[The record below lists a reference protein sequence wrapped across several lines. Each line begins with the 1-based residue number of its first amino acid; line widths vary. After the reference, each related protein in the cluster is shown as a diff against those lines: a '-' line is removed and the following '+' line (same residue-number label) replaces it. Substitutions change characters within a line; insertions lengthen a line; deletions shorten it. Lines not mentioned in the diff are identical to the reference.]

1 VNPTKAVVL
10 AREPDRYDTG
20 VTPALLSVANRPLM
34 RHALEWLEDGGI
46 REVAI
51 VASDGIADHARE
63 AIGPGSD
70 WSFATTWV
78 RQRPGA
84 SLGESL
90 AALTGFLDD
99 EPFVLHLA
107 DSLAKDTLPCVLGG
121 VAVEDLGAVVLT
133 HGSGGG
139 LAPVVD
145 IRSRRGTG
153 GGAEGSGLDAW
164 ASAGVAVM
172 GAGVLATTDTLE
184 AWPGRELTALADH
197 LSGIGGSVHTRR
209 TEGWWRFGQAADTV
223 LAGNRFALESLR
235 GEPVTAQS
243 RDCEIQGAVSIHPS
257 ARLESSTVRGPAV
270 IGAGAQIHSA
280 YIGPFTSIAADV
292 LVEGA
297 EIENSIVLA
306 GVSITHL
313 NTRLEGSILG
323 PGARVFRDFRLP
335 RAMRLNIGQGAE
347 VVVP

>member
-1 VNPTKAVVL
+1 MNPTKAVVL
-10 AREPDRYDTG
+10 VREPDRYDAS
-20 VTPALLSVANRPLM
+20 VMPALLSVANRPLM

-63 AIGPGSD
+63 AMGPDSD
-70 WSFATTWV
+70 WSLATTWV
-78 RQRPGA
+78 HQPPGA

-107 DSLAKDTLPCVLGG
+107 DSLAKETLPCLLGD
-121 VAVEDLGAVVLT
+121 VAVDDLGAVVLT
-133 HGSGGG
+133 HGFGSG

-145 IRSRRGTG
+145 IRSRR
-153 GGAEGSGLDAW
+153 E

-172 GAGVLATTDTLE
+172 GAGVLATTAALE
-184 AWPGRELTALADH
+184 AWPGSELNALADH
-197 LSGIGGSVHTRR
+197 LSGIGGRVHTRR
-209 TEGWWRFGQAADTV
+209 TKEWWRFGDAADTV

-235 GEPVTAQS
+235 SEPVNAQV

-257 ARLESSTVRGPAV
+257 AHLEASTVRGPAV
-270 IGAGAQIHSA
+270 IGPGARIHAA

-306 GVSITHL
+306 GASITHL
-313 NTRLEGSILG
+313 HTRLEGSILG
-323 PGARVFRDFRLP
+323 SGARVFRDFRLP
-335 RAMRLNIGQGAE
+335 RAMRLKVGQGAE

>member
-10 AREPDRYDTG
+10 AREPDRYDAR
-20 VTPALLSVANRPLM
+20 VMPALLSVANRPLL

-51 VASDGIADHARE
+51 VASDAIADHARE
-63 AIGPGSD
+63 AMGRDSD
-70 WSFATTWV
+70 WSLATTWV
-78 RQRPGA
+78 RQRPGE

-90 AALTGFLDD
+90 AGLTGFLGD

-107 DSLAKDTLPCVLGG
+107 DSLAKERLPRVLGG
-121 VAVEDLGAVVLT
+121 VAVDDLGAVVLT
-133 HGSGGG
+133 HGSGGA

-145 IRSRRGTG
+145 IRTRRDSRAG
-153 GGAEGSGLDAW
+153 GHGYALDAS

-184 AWPGRELTALADH
+184 AWPGNELNALADH

-209 TEGWWRFGQAADTV
+209 TDEWWRFGDAADTV

-235 GEPVTAQS
+235 GEPVNAQMRGS
-243 RDCEIQGAVSIHPS
+243 EIQGAVSIHPS
-257 ARLESSTVRGPAV
+257 ARIESSTVRGPAV
-270 IGAGAQIHSA
+270 IGAGARVQSA
-280 YIGPFTSIAADV
+280 YVGPFTSIGADV
-292 LVEGA
+292 LIEGA

-306 GVSITHL
+306 GASVTHL
-313 NTRLEGSILG
+313 TTRLEGSILG
-323 PGARVFRDFRLP
+323 SGARVFKDFRLP
-335 RAMRLNIGQGAE
+335 RAMRLTIGQGAE

>member
-10 AREPDRYDTG
+10 AREPNRYDAG
-20 VTPALLSVANRPLM
+20 VTPALVSVANRPLM

-51 VASDGIADHARE
+51 VASDGIAQQARE
-63 AIGPGSD
+63 AMGRTHEWGFETSWLCQLPGE
-70 WSFATTWV
+70 
-78 RQRPGA
+78 

-90 AALTGFLDD
+90 AALTGFVDD

-107 DSLAKDTLPCVLGG
+107 DSLATGRLPGVLAG
-121 VAVEDLGAVVLT
+121 VEVDDLGAVVLT
-133 HGSGGG
+133 HESRSG

-145 IRSRRGTG
+145 IRSRRASG
-153 GGAEGSGLDAW
+153 GGTDARALDAS

-172 GAGVLATTDTLE
+172 GPGVLGTTDALD
-184 AWPGRELTALADH
+184 AGPGRELHVLADH
-197 LSGIGGSVHTRR
+197 VSGIGGSVQTRR
-209 TEGWWRFGQAADTV
+209 TEGWWRFGDASGDV
-223 LAGNRFALESLR
+223 LDGNRFALERLQR
-235 GEPVTAQS
+235 EPVKGQLT
-243 RDCEIQGAVSIHPS
+243 DCEIQGAVSIHPS

-270 IGAGAQIHSA
+270 IGAGARIHSA
-280 YIGPFTSIAADV
+280 YIGPFTSIGAGV
-292 LVEGA
+292 LIEGA
-297 EIENSIVLA
+297 EIENSVVLTGA
-306 GVSITHL
+306 SITHV

-335 RAMRLNIGQGAE
+335 RAMRVNVGQGAE

>member
-1 VNPTKAVVL
+1 MNPTKAVVL
-10 AREPDRYDTG
+10 AREPDTYDAG

-34 RHALEWLEDGGI
+34 RHALEWLQDGSI

-51 VASDGIADHARE
+51 VASDGIAHHARE
-63 AIGPGSD
+63 AVDGGPE
-70 WSFATTWV
+70 WSFETSWLC
-78 RQRPGA
+78 QHPGE
-84 SLGESL
+84 SLGETL
-90 AALTGFLDD
+90 AALTAFIDN

-107 DSLAKDTLPCVLGG
+107 DSLAKDRLPSVLEG
-121 VAVEDLGAVVLT
+121 VEVDDLGAIVLT
-133 HGSGGG
+133 HGFASG

-145 IRSRRGTG
+145 IRSR
-153 GGAEGSGLDAW
+153 LDTS

-172 GAGVLATTDTLE
+172 GAGVLATTDALD
-184 AWPGRELTALADH
+184 ARPGRELNALADH
-197 LSGIGGSVHTRR
+197 LSGIGGSVKTRR
-209 TEGWWRFGQAADTV
+209 TEGWWRFDDGADTV
-223 LAGNRFALESLR
+223 LDGNRFALERLEA
-235 GEPVTAQS
+235 EPVEAQV

-257 ARLESSTVRGPAV
+257 ARLESSTVRGPVV

-280 YIGPFTSIAADV
+280 YVGPFTSIAANV

-297 EIENSIVLA
+297 EIENSVVLA

-313 NTRLEGSILG
+313 NTRLEGSIIG

-347 VVVP
+347 VVVT

>member
-10 AREPDRYDTG
+10 ACEPNRYEAG
-20 VTPALLSVANRPLM
+20 VAPALLSVANRPLM

-63 AIGPGSD
+63 ALGRGSE
-70 WSFATTWV
+70 WSLATTWV
-78 RQRPGA
+78 RQLPGET
-84 SLGESL
+84 LGESL

-107 DSLAKDTLPCVLGG
+107 DSLARDTLPCVLGDL
-121 VAVEDLGAVVLT
+121 AVDDLGAVVLT
-133 HGSGGG
+133 HGSGTG

-153 GGAEGSGLDAW
+153 AGREGSALDAS

-172 GAGVLATTDTLE
+172 GAGVLATTDSLE
-184 AWPGRELTALADH
+184 AWPGRELNALVDH

-209 TEGWWRFGQAADTV
+209 TEGWWRFGDAADTV

-235 GEPVTAQS
+235 GEPVNAQLS
-243 RDCEIQGAVSIHPS
+243 DCEIQGAVSIHPS
-257 ARLESSTVRGPAV
+257 ACLESSTVRGPAV
-270 IGAGAQIHSA
+270 IGARARVHSA

-306 GVSITHL
+306 GASITHL

>member
-1 VNPTKAVVL
+1 MNPPTKAVVL
-10 AREPDRYDTG
+10 AREPDRYDAS
-20 VTPALLSVANRPLM
+20 VMPALLSVANRPLM

-63 AIGPGSD
+63 AMGRDSD
-70 WSFATTWV
+70 WSLATTWV
-78 RQRPGA
+78 RQLPGE

-107 DSLAKDTLPCVLGG
+107 DSLAKERLPRVFGD
-121 VAVEDLGAVVLT
+121 VAVDDLGAVVLT

-145 IRSRRGTG
+145 IRTRRGGTNG
-153 GGAEGSGLDAW
+153 YALDTS

-172 GAGVLATTDTLE
+172 GAGVLATTDALE
-184 AWPGRELTALADH
+184 AWPGGELNALADH
-197 LSGIGGSVHTRR
+197 VSGIGGSVHMRR
-209 TEGWWRFGQAADTV
+209 TEPWWRFGDAADTV

-235 GEPVTAQS
+235 GEPVSAQM

-270 IGAGAQIHSA
+270 IGAGARVHSA
-280 YIGPFTSIAADV
+280 YIGPFTSVGADV
-292 LVEGA
+292 LIEGA
-297 EIENSIVLA
+297 EIENSVVLA
-306 GVSITHL
+306 GASITHL

-323 PGARVFRDFRLP
+323 AGARVFRDFRLP

-347 VVVP
+347 IVVP

>member
-1 VNPTKAVVL
+1 MNPTKAVVL
-10 AREPDRYDTG
+10 AREPDRYDPG
-20 VTPALLSVANRPLM
+20 VMPALLSVANRPLM

-51 VASDGIADHARE
+51 VASDAIADHARE
-63 AIGPGSD
+63 AMGRDSD
-70 WSFATTWV
+70 WSLATTWV
-78 RQRPGA
+78 RQRPGE

-107 DSLAKDTLPCVLGG
+107 DSLAKETLLCVLGG
-121 VAVEDLGAVVLT
+121 VAVDDLGAVVLT

-139 LAPVVD
+139 VAPVVD
-145 IRSRRGTG
+145 IRSRR
-153 GGAEGSGLDAW
+153 AIA
-164 ASAGVAVM
+164 ASAGVAVV
-172 GAGVLATTDTLE
+172 GAGVLATTDALE
-184 AWPGRELTALADH
+184 TWPGNELNALADH

-209 TEGWWRFGQAADTV
+209 TDEWWRFGDAADTV

-235 GEPVTAQS
+235 GEPVRAQM

-257 ARLESSTVRGPAV
+257 ASIESSTVRGPAV
-270 IGAGAQIHSA
+270 IGAGARIHSA
-280 YIGPFTSIAADV
+280 YVGPFTSIGADV
-292 LVEGA
+292 LIEGA

-306 GVSITHL
+306 GASVTHL
-313 NTRLEGSILG
+313 TTRLEGSILG
-323 PGARVFRDFRLP
+323 SGARVFRDFRLP
-335 RAMRLNIGQGAE
+335 RAMRLKIGEGAE

>member
-10 AREPDRYDTG
+10 AREPDTYDAG
-20 VTPALLSVANRPLM
+20 VMPALLSVANRPLM

-63 AIGPGSD
+63 AMGRDSD
-70 WSFATTWV
+70 WSLATTWV
-78 RQRPGA
+78 RQPPGA

-107 DSLAKDTLPCVLGG
+107 DSLAKERLPCVLGG
-121 VAVEDLGAVVLT
+121 VAVDDLGAVVFT
-133 HGSGGG
+133 HGSGSG

-145 IRSRRGTG
+145 IRSHRDHRGG
-153 GGAEGSGLDAW
+153 RNGYALDAS

-172 GAGVLATTDTLE
+172 GAGVPATTDALE
-184 AWPGRELTALADH
+184 AWPGSELNALADH

-209 TEGWWRFGQAADTV
+209 TKEWWRFGDAADTV

-235 GEPVTAQS
+235 GEPVSAQL

-270 IGAGAQIHSA
+270 IGAGARIYSA
-280 YIGPFTSIAADV
+280 YIGPFTSIAPDV
-292 LVEGA
+292 LLEGA
-297 EIENSIVLA
+297 EIENSIVLDGA
-306 GVSITHL
+306 SITHL
-313 NTRLEGSILG
+313 HTRLEGSILG
-323 PGARVFRDFRLP
+323 AGARVFRDFRLP